1 MQNSPIARRDLATLQ
16 MRLVRIGL
24 SLRCASLLDG
34 CGQAAA
40 SATVLT
46 RASSHF
52 RLPRTTHGRGLY
64 LQKDFCVITGED
76 S

>member
-1 MQNSPIARRDLATLQ
+1 MQNSLISRRDLATLQ

-24 SLRCASLLDG
+24 SLRCASLLDS

-40 SATVLT
+40 LATILT
-46 RASSHF
+46 RTSSHF

-64 LQKDFCVITGED
+64 LQTDLCVITGED